1 VAVDGRISG
10 RNRWADRGR
19 RPNPMQFPLAAPRA
33 VSLASAREA
42 VSEAEMTIGFVGIG
56 NMGLPMAEK
65 LLGAGGELVV
75 HDVRAEAL
83 APLVERQARPASS
96 PREVG
101 DRCTTAFVSLPTL
114 QALRDVVLGADGV
127 AQGQSVKLVVNT
139 CTVGVPLVEE
149 LERGLAARGI
159 GLVDCPISGG
169 PPGARAG
176 TLSVMVSGRPDLV
189 EQVRPLISR
198 WGPVTVAGDRPGL
211 AQVLKLT
218 NNILSAV
225 ALAATCE
232 AYVMGAKGGLDPEV
246 MTEAIN
252 RGSGRNSATQD
263 KMPRSV
269 LDRSF
274 GYGAPMHILAKDV
287 ILAIEQGERLGVPM
301 WVCQAAALA
310 FKHEIFAGHADR
322 DITELVKTIE
332 KGAGFVLPKTR

>member
-1 VAVDGRISG
+1 MA
-10 RNRWADRGR
+10 
-19 RPNPMQFPLAAPRA
+19 
-33 VSLASAREA
+33 
-42 VSEAEMTIGFVGIG
+42 IGFVGIG

-65 LLGAGGELVV
+65 LLGSGDELVV
-75 HDVRAEAL
+75 FDVRPAAM
-83 APLVERQARPASS
+83 APLVERQARPAAS
-96 PREVG
+96 PRDVA
-101 DRCTTAFVSLPTL
+101 DRCASVFVSLPTL
-114 QALRDVVLGADGV
+114 EALHSVVLGSDGL
-127 AQGQSVKLVVNT
+127 AGGKAMKLLINT

-149 LERGLAARGI
+149 IERALAAKGI
-159 GLVDCPISGG
+159 ALVDCPISGG

-176 TLSVMVSGRPDLV
+176 TLSVMVSGAPHLV

-198 WGPVTVAGDRPGL
+198 WGPVTVAGNKPGL

-225 ALAATCE
+225 ALAASCE

-263 KMPRSV
+263 KIPRSV

-274 GYGAPMHILAKDV
+274 AYGAPMHILTKDV
-287 ILAIEQGERLGVPM
+287 ILAIEQGERLGIPM
-301 WVCQAAALA
+301 WVCQAAANIY
-310 FKHEIFAGHADR
+310 KHAMYEGKADK
-322 DITELVKTIE
+322 DITEIVKIIE